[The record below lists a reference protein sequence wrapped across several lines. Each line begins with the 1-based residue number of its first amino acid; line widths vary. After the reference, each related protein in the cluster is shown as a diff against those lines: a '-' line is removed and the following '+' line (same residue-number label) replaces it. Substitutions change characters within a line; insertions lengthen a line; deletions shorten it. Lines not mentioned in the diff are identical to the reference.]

1 VGAVRAMHLALD
13 DAKLNAEQVDY
24 INAHGTSTPSG
35 DTEESKAI
43 EKVFGAHALDK
54 RVWISST
61 KSMMGH
67 MLGAAGAV
75 EAAVCVQA
83 IRTGVVP
90 PTINLD
96 NPDPECVLDYVPHRA
111 RERRVMHAMSN
122 SFGFGGTN
130 ATLMLSA
137 FRG

>member
-1 VGAVRAMHLALD
+1 
-13 DAKLNAEQVDY
+13 
-24 INAHGTSTPSG
+24 
-35 DTEESKAI
+35 
-43 EKVFGAHALDK
+43 
-54 RVWISST
+54 
-61 KSMMGH
+61 MMGH